1 MLRKV
6 SISPRRFPTEAS
18 TEFDAVSMVSAAARV
33 PIAASVTWLRTE
45 TTTLVPRAAFTA
57 LRAIS
62 DVAAFCCRIEA
73 AALEARV

>member
-1 MLRKV
+1 
-6 SISPRRFPTEAS
+6 
-18 TEFDAVSMVSAAARV
+18 MVSAAARV